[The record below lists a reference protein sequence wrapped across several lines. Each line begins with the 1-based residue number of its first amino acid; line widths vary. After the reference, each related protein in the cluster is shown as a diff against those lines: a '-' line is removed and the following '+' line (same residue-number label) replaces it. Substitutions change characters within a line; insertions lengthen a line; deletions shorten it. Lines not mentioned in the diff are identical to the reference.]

1 MFSYI
6 PIDFNK
12 FAFFI
17 SRFSYYYIPNKMT
30 ETKYGKKD
38 DLAIM
43 TRLFADSVSNLIN
56 N

>member
-1 MFSYI
+1 
-6 PIDFNK
+6 
-12 FAFFI
+12 
-17 SRFSYYYIPNKMT
+17 MT